1 MLHTYNV
8 KEAKGVT
15 FFPFILMGYMD
26 LYMRSI
32 KEFYT
37 CILCHGL
44 QHKRSQKEHN
54 KRDYKYF
61 IKGSPYGL
69 FIYYWRCFLETTTE
83 ATYISVFIY
92 LASIVEEKPDS
103 LCVLMRK

>member
-1 MLHTYNV
+1 MYML
-8 KEAKGVT
+8 
-15 FFPFILMGYMD
+15 
-26 LYMRSI
+26 
-32 KEFYT
+32 
-37 CILCHGL
+37 HGL
-44 QHKRSQKEHN
+44 QYKRSQKEPN

-83 ATYISVFIY
+83 TTYYISPVMY
-92 LASIVEEKPDS
+92 LISIVEEKPDS